1 MLLRFFLFADQVAGH
16 HAAQIVLHAELCL
29 PDGLM
34 DGPCIGGTVGFD
46 DRLCR
51 AQEGGSAVFVGVHAL
66 FEVGHAARP

>member
-1 MLLRFFLFADQVAGH
+1 
-16 HAAQIVLHAELCL
+16 
-29 PDGLM
+29 M

-66 FEVGHAARP
+66 FEVGHAALQQQVGQRALDAALEQALQLCAEELGQALG